1 MVKIRLRRKGRT
13 HLPKYDV
20 VLVDSRKKR
29 DGAFIERIGYYDPH
43 TQPSTISID
52 SERAIYWLNVGA
64 QPTDVVGKLLSYT
77 GILLRRSLQ
86 FKGAPTEEIEQTIEK
101 HVKNATEKYW
111 RNKELR
117 KKRIEAK
124 EKAEKEKAEAQAGS

>member
-43 TQPSTISID
+43 TQPSTINID
-52 SERAIYWLNVGA
+52 AERAIYWLNVGA

-86 FKGAPTEEIEQTIEK
+86 FKGKPSEEIDGMIEK
-101 HVKNATEKYW
+101 HVQNATDKYW
-111 RNKELR
+111 KNKEAR
-117 KKRIEAK
+117 KKRILAK
-124 EKAEKEKAEAQAGS
+124 EKAEKEKAEAGQ

>member
-43 TQPSTISID
+43 SQPSTISID
-52 SERAIYWLNVGA
+52 ADRAIYWLNVGA
-64 QPTDVVGKLLSYT
+64 QPTDIVGKLLSYS
-77 GILLRRSLQ
+77 GIMLRRSLQ
-86 FKGAPTEEIEQTIEK
+86 FKGKPVEEINEVIEK
-101 HVKNATEKYW
+101 HVQNATERYW
-111 RNKELR
+111 KNKELR
-117 KKRIEAK
+117 KKRMLAK
-124 EKAEKEKAEAQAGS
+124 EAAEKEKAEV